1 MTPVTDE
8 PMLPEENEEPL
19 PPVGHVRVV
28 YLGPVAPHW
37 EVRSDFGD
45 PALIEEF
52 RRRTMARLV
61 LLPPHDPQYRRNRER
76 VIRDAER
83 ENILLEWDLG
93 VPEEEAVA
101 AAPDSAAEV
110 DRRPLRP
117 PRAEPPAGLGPRGSV
132 PGGLVELGQADP
144 LQPQAGGVHLGGCG
158 EVARRRPQAG
168 QSVLAGPL
176 HHAADERPA
185 PVDLGL
191 VEVQAEQGPGRLLAL
206 APLDAA
212 PVPGLGQLGVGA
224 DQLLADQGGDVVGV
238 GVDHH
243 GQGGELVGGA
253 SRLGA

>member
-8 PMLPEENEEPL
+8 PTLPDESEEPL

-93 VPEEEAVA
+93 VPEEEAVVVPTAEEA
-101 AAPDSAAEV
+101 AGPDAGTV
-110 DRRPLRP
+110 T
-117 PRAEPPAGLGPRGSV
+117 PAGP
-132 PGGLVELGQADP
+132 
-144 LQPQAGGVHLGGCG
+144 
-158 EVARRRPQAG
+158 
-168 QSVLAGPL
+168 
-176 HHAADERPA
+176 
-185 PVDLGL
+185 
-191 VEVQAEQGPGRLLAL
+191 
-206 APLDAA
+206 
-212 PVPGLGQLGVGA
+212 
-224 DQLLADQGGDVVGV
+224 
-238 GVDHH
+238 
-243 GQGGELVGGA
+243 
-253 SRLGA
+253 